1 MLVAFQSF
9 CDRMIFL
16 SALEAWSDPPTSSQK
31 EHPDGMHF
39 FPNVKFP
46 MNPSKSFWAVMK
58 LGKKVHRRTRASRWS
73 SRKTCLGQLA
83 QPAQAS
89 QETPEFKVF
98 SPATCSFYFVVISM
112 FGIKLVVTLS
122 NMLRFDFDTLQ
133 FDVMM
138 NAKLEISSWLFR
150 TLFSTQKFIFWPH
163 SYFLRWSFFSFWWNL
178 RQS

>member
-1 MLVAFQSF
+1 MGFTLIYISVRSQPYRLCWLPFQSF
-9 CDRMIFL
+9 SDRMIFL

-31 EHPDGMHF
+31 ESSDGMHF

-122 NMLRFDFDTLQ
+122 NMLRFDTLQ

-138 NAKLEISSWLFR
+138 NAYLEISSWL
-150 TLFSTQKFIFWPH
+150 S
-163 SYFLRWSFFSFWWNL
+163 
-178 RQS
+178 

>member
-1 MLVAFQSF
+1 MGFTLIYISVRSQPYSLCWWKCWLPFQSF
-9 CDRMIFL
+9 SDRMIFL

-31 EHPDGMHF
+31 ESSHGMHF

-46 MNPSKSFWAVMK
+46 MNPSKSFLAVMK

-89 QETPEFKVF
+89 QEASEFKVF
-98 SPATCSFYFVVISM
+98 SPATCSFYLVVISM

-122 NMLRFDFDTLQ
+122 NMLRFDFAHSNL
-133 FDVMM
+133 MSWWM
-138 NAKLEISSWLFR
+138 PSWKLVLG
-150 TLFSTQKFIFWPH
+150 
-163 SYFLRWSFFSFWWNL
+163 
-178 RQS
+178 

>member
-31 EHPDGMHF
+31 EPSHGMQF

-46 MNPSKSFWAVMK
+46 MNSSKSFWAEMK

-122 NMLRFDFDTLQ
+122 NMLRFDTLQ

-138 NAKLEISSWLFR
+138 NAKLENIAKGTTDPRVEFIAQLQTQILIKFH
-150 TLFSTQKFIFWPH
+150 LQNLDQDST
-163 SYFLRWSFFSFWWNL
+163 
-178 RQS
+178 